1 MSQSTAANRGGKDE
15 AARSNCMPEN
25 SMPRHK
31 NAHGRHE
38 LRHRSVELTDRD
50 VREAARL
57 LALISPPPPNVDH
70 TLTVMH
76 NTAPLGRDAILA
88 RVRKYLSNRRL
99 RSDYFNA
106 SMFGEPGWD
115 ILLLLYVSEHAGRRQ
130 TIRRLADR
138 INTPVTSAQRWI
150 RYLEKEDLVERE
162 PHPEDQRMMY
172 VTLLDPARAMIEDYF
187 SSIMP

>member
-1 MSQSTAANRGGKDE
+1 
-15 AARSNCMPEN
+15 
-25 SMPRHK
+25 MPRHK

-50 VREAARL
+50 IREAARL

-70 TLTVMH
+70 PLTVTD
-76 NTAPLGRDAILA
+76 NTTEPRGRDAILA